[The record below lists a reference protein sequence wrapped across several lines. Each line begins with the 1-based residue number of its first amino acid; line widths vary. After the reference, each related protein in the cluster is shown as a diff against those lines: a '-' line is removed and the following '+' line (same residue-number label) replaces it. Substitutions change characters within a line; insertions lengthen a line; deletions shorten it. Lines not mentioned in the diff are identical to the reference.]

1 MTSSYYASSSSYA
14 NPQSVSEWIQKESLL
29 SSPYRAITVQRMV
42 HCQTRAQSEIN
53 AKSKGQNAEVLDD
66 STFQKRVDS
75 LWKVGGIVSV
85 GGGVEDTVT
94 NAVRIGSVTHRW
106 SCYQIFDLLFSF
118 SF

>member
-1 MTSSYYASSSSYA
+1 MQIL
-14 NPQSVSEWIQKESLL
+14 NLCQNGFKRIESLL

-106 SCYQIFDLLFSF
+106 SCYQIFNLLCSF